1 MIFMMTIL
9 TKKKKCMDT
18 IPTNQDS
25 PPDQEEKKS
34 KPKRPD
40 VAARLL
46 HKREYE
52 EKVVSC
58 SLPKRLGH
66 ALNDDCRHLLSKEI
80 DRWVLSTS
88 EVVHRL
94 SLMFN
99 RLLLCLMN
107 RDLPLPPFT

>member
-1 MIFMMTIL
+1 
-9 TKKKKCMDT
+9 MDT

-34 KPKRPD
+34 KPKCPD

-66 ALNDDCRHLLSKEI
+66 ALNDDCRHLLSK
-80 DRWVLSTS
+80 VGMG
-88 EVVHRL
+88 RL
-94 SLMFN
+94 N
-99 RLLLCLMN
+99 RGTN
-107 RDLPLPPFT
+107 NH